1 MERLFQWVAT
11 AARRQRRR
19 QLHLLAGARHIAAE
33 WRTTA
38 VRVSDSGVACVGIPA
53 AGSVAWL
60 TTVLRRKPAS
70 IHTTAARRTV
80 AARRAAY
87 GRSPS
92 SSHVRSP
99 RFFLS

>member
-1 MERLFQWVAT
+1 MCLVCLVNGAPFSMGRGVGSELGRGRLRRNGVQLG
-11 AARRQRRR
+11 AAGDGG
-19 QLHLLAGARHIAAE
+19 L
-33 WRTTA
+33 
-38 VRVSDSGVACVGIPA
+38 A

-60 TTVLRRKPAS
+60 TTVLRRKPAAS
-70 IHTTAARRTV
+70 RTM

-92 SSHVRSP
+92 SSSHVRSP